1 MEVLAV
7 IDLIPGIM
15 DRGPFR
21 DSLKK
26 AIATEETLSLA
37 LMDADSF
44 MELNELQ
51 GEEAGDRLLL
61 LLGAVLSANAQAY
74 GWQVGRIGGDEFAL
88 FLPGVTLERAF
99 LAMEALR
106 AELVQKMNGPF
117 DPIKP
122 TFSIGVV
129 NCPRD
134 AKDVSGLFRQA
145 ENALFQAKEA
155 GRNQVALPA
164 KEEMVLR
171 SCYYTTTQLARL
183 KKLAE
188 QAKKKESVLLRE
200 ALDDLLRK
208 YDVK

>member
-1 MEVLAV
+1 M
-7 IDLIPGIM
+7 IDGIPGVL
-15 DRGPFR
+15 DRGEFK

-26 AIATEETLSLA
+26 ALAAEETVSMA
-37 LMDADSF
+37 LMDGDAFLD
-44 MELNELQ
+44 LNETL

-61 LLGAVLSANAQAY
+61 LLGEVLTAGAAAN

-88 FLPGVTLERAF
+88 FLPGVSLERAF
-99 LAMEALR
+99 LAMDALR
-106 AELVQKMNGPF
+106 TELVKKMDGPF

-129 NCPRD
+129 NYPRD
-134 AKDVSGLFRQA
+134 AKDVNDLFRQA

-155 GRNQVALPA
+155 GRNQVALPS

-171 SCYYTTTQLARL
+171 SCYYNTTQLARL
-183 KKLAE
+183 RKLGE
-188 QAKKKESVLLRE
+188 QVKKKESVLLRE